1 MRMRFFVLGTVAV
14 VVALL
19 APAAVH
25 AHDLQG
31 VVKLPPTDLTVL
43 IVEAGFN
50 GVEPAEGATVQ
61 LLEAGGKLV
70 AEGKTDEKGVWKT
83 TRPGK
88 GKYVVK
94 IESMGHADT
103 IEFEIVGTGDYE
115 FAGWRLDKTLGLA
128 LGVGGLLA
136 ASAGFWWFRLRKAA

>member
-1 MRMRFFVLGTVAV
+1 MQTRFLVLVATAT
-14 VVALL
+14 VVALCT
-19 APAAVH
+19 PGAAD

-31 VVKLPPTDLTVL
+31 VVKLPPSDLTVL
-43 IVEAGFN
+43 IVEAGFDD
-50 GVEPAEGATVQ
+50 ETPAEGATVR
-61 LLEAGGKLV
+61 LLEAGGTLV

-94 IESMGHADT
+94 VESLGHADR

-115 FAGWRLDKTLGLA
+115 FAGWRFDKTLGLA
-128 LGVGGLLA
+128 IGVGGLLV
-136 ASAGFWWFRLRKAA
+136 ASGGFWWFRLRKAG